1 MAQPRPLPDEYGYD
15 IAMNISRPNAE
26 PDHTQSGRE
35 PPAVAG
41 LPSARRRYWAPL
53 AAFVICALAM
63 GLLWQTIDARI
74 DRARFDQFNADID
87 LISARISE
95 RMDSNEHMLR
105 GAAGLFAANEQVS
118 RSAWRHYVWELN
130 LAENP
135 RGVQGMAYVRRVP
148 AGGRDAYVNEVRGE
162 GYGDFD
168 IRPPQLRKEYSS
180 VHFLEPFPEE
190 ARRIFGHDLLTDA
203 VLKQPMERA
212 RDTGEPAFSGK
223 TRVLG
228 DGGAMAAASVLVFYP
243 VYGSN
248 ESLHSVEDRR
258 RALSGWIFLAFRVNE
273 LMESLLSQQLQDV
286 RLEIFDGDRAASE
299 ALLYDSLHLQARPVS
314 GESLQQSTRLAL
326 AGSVWTLRY
335 TALPGYGS
343 RLRADTAWVAL
354 GSMVTICL
362 LLFGMTWAFVNT
374 RQRAHRIADRLT
386 VSLRSSE
393 ERYRSIFSHSGVTA
407 LLVDPAD
414 ATIVEANEA
423 AVRYYGIA
431 AVDMRGLSL
440 ATIANTDAA
449 TLHEMLHAAV
459 DGQRSHVFQQHR
471 LKSGQLRDVEMHV
484 GPLSL
489 DGRSLLYCVVH
500 DITERHEAENAVL
513 ELNQRYQALLDAASE
528 VSIVATDTEGL
539 IVVFNRG
546 AERLLGFSAEEMIGR
561 MTPVAFHDAQ
571 ELQQRGQE
579 LSTQLAYPVPGFRTL
594 TELPRVHGSEQR
606 EWTYVR
612 KDGSH
617 CRVSLSVTTMRAIDG
632 QITGYL
638 GIALDI
644 SRLKEVEA
652 SLLQAKEAAEQA
664 SRAKSTFLA
673 TMSHEIRTPMNGVIG
688 MAQLLQGTSLNL
700 EQQEYAE
707 IIVSSA
713 ESLLIIINDILDFS
727 KVEVGKLELEM
738 LPFEPRPLLAGVVGM
753 FMPQARARGI
763 DLRLHTDTRLP
774 HWLSGDAARLRQ
786 VLVNL
791 LGNAIKF
798 TEQGSISVE
807 VSVQN
812 VDAHRACFD
821 IAVRDTG
828 VGMAPDVVTGLF
840 APFYQG
846 DSSVTRRFG
855 GTGLGLSITRGLVD
869 LMDGQVTV
877 ESALGVGSTFTVR
890 LCLPLPEALPQQR
903 DVPVPAEMLASD
915 VRILVVDDALINQKV
930 ALQMLGRIGLQ
941 AVAVGNGDEAV
952 RLLAREHFDLVL
964 MDCQMPVMDGFA
976 ATRLIR
982 SGIAGEPNRHI
993 PVVAMT
999 ANALSGDRE
1008 RCLQAGMDDYLP
1020 KPVAL
1025 DELRYKIL
1033 HWLRPAA
1040 ALPAGSAPIAADAQ
1054 ALFDVQALMQT
1065 CGGDTHL
1072 ADTIVDA
1079 VLADAPAQ
1087 LQTLQ
1092 ALLAVGDST
1101 GFADQCHLLIGLF
1114 AQLSSPY
1121 LVARLR
1127 GAESAARQG
1136 RLPAADW
1143 SEAMQQDYASML
1155 AAIAAYHKGAA

>member
-1 MAQPRPLPDEYGYD
+1 
-15 IAMNISRPNAE
+15 
-26 PDHTQSGRE
+26 
-35 PPAVAG
+35 
-41 LPSARRRYWAPL
+41 
-53 AAFVICALAM
+53 M

-74 DRARFDQFNADID
+74 DRGRLDQFGADTD
-87 LISARISE
+87 LITARIGE
-95 RMDSNEHMLR
+95 RMSSNEHMLR
-105 GAAGLFAANEQVS
+105 GAAGLFAANGQVS
-118 RSAWRHYVWELN
+118 RSAWRQYVWELN
-130 LAENP
+130 LTGDP
-135 RGVQGMAYVRRVP
+135 RGVQSMAYVSRIP
-148 AGGRDAYVNEVRGE
+148 AAAREAYVEEVRRE
-162 GYGDFD
+162 GYADFD
-168 IRPPQLRKEYSS
+168 LNPPSARKEYSS
-180 VHFLEPFPEE
+180 VHFLEPFSEE
-190 ARRIFGHDLLTDA
+190 GRRVFGYDMFTDA
-203 VLKQPMERA
+203 VLKPPMERA
-212 RDTGEPAFSGK
+212 RDTGEPAYSGK
-223 TRVLG
+223 TQLLG
-228 DGGAMAAASVLVFYP
+228 DGGVMATSVILVFYP
-243 VYGSN
+243 VYANN
-248 ESLHSVEDRR
+248 EGLHSREDRR
-258 RALSGWIFLAFRVNE
+258 RALGGWIFLAFRVGE
-273 LMESLLSQQLQDV
+273 LMESLLNQQLQDV
-286 RLEIFDGDRAASE
+286 RLEIFDGDRVSAE
-299 ALLYDSLHLQARPVS
+299 GLLYDSLHRQARPVD
-314 GESLQQSTRLAL
+314 GGTLQKTTRLAL
-326 AGSVWTLRY
+326 AGRVWTLRY

-354 GSMVTICL
+354 GSMVTISL

-386 VSLRSSE
+386 ASLRSSE
-393 ERYRSIFSHSGVTA
+393 ERYRSIFSHSGVAA

-423 AVRYYGIA
+423 AVNYYGIV

-440 ATIANTDAA
+440 ATLVNADEA
-449 TLHEMLHAAV
+449 TLEETLGAAV
-459 DGQRSHVFQQHR
+459 DGRRSHVFQQHR
-471 LKSGQLRDVEMHV
+471 LKSGQLRDVEMHM

-489 DGRSLLYCVVH
+489 DGRALLYCVVH

-561 MTPVAFHDAQ
+561 MTPIAFHDA
-571 ELQQRGQE
+571 EEVQRRGEE
-579 LSTQLAYPVPGFRTL
+579 LSAQLAYPVQGLRTL

-644 SRLKEVEA
+644 SRLKDAEA
-652 SLLQAKEAAEQA
+652 LLLQAKEAAEQA

-688 MAQLLQGTSLNL
+688 MAQLLQGTALNA

-707 IIVSSA
+707 IIISSA

-727 KVEVGKLELEM
+727 KVEAGKLELEM

-798 TEQGSISVE
+798 TEKGSISVE
-807 VSVQN
+807 VNVRN

-821 IAVRDTG
+821 IAIRDTG
-828 VGMAPDVVTGLF
+828 VGMAPDVVAGLF

-869 LMDGQVTV
+869 LMDGEVTV
-877 ESALGVGSTFTVR
+877 DSAPGVGSTFTVR

-903 DVPVPAEMLASD
+903 DVPLPTETLAGE

-930 ALQMLGRIGLQ
+930 ALQMLERIGLQ
-941 AVAVGNGDEAV
+941 ASAASNGDEAV
-952 RLLAREHFDLVL
+952 RVLARERFDLVL

-982 SGIAGEPNRHI
+982 SGVAGEPNRHI
-993 PVVAMT
+993 PIIAMT
-999 ANALSGDRE
+999 ANALAGDRE
-1008 RCLQAGMDDYLP
+1008 RCLQAGMNDYLP

-1025 DELRYKIL
+1025 EELRYKL
-1033 HWLRPAA
+1033 LYWLTPAV
-1040 ALPAGSAPIAADAQ
+1040 ALPVAPIPVAAEAQ
-1054 ALFDVQALMQT
+1054 ALFDAQALLHT

-1079 VLADAPAQ
+1079 VLAGVPAQ

-1092 ALLAVGDST
+1092 ALLAAGDSA

-1114 AQLSSPY
+1114 AQLSSPH
-1121 LVARLR
+1121 LVVRLR
-1127 GAESAARQG
+1127 SAEAAARQG
-1136 RLPAADW
+1136 RLPGAAW
-1143 SEAMQQDYASML
+1143 NEALQQEYASVL
-1155 AAIAAYHKGAA
+1155 AAVAAYRRSA